1 MGRGALLNKPQVYA
15 LLNKSDLA
23 AGSAW
28 KKGHLCLLRKALSR
42 PKVLDLH
49 CELSE
54 ESAPRLV
61 HRTLELRERW
71 KMARD
76 GTMGAN
82 MGPRLFFAVGIC
94 IRFQGSKGVCPGT
107 SAEDGPAFSAL
118 YIYSLRRGP
127 DMSRS
132 TLPRG
137 NISLTLVVT
146 IIIILALSF
155 LTTHLVP
162 GPITTVH
169 T

>member
-1 MGRGALLNKPQVYA
+1 MLLNKPQVYA

-42 PKVLDLH
+42 LKVLDLH

-118 YIYSLRRGP
+118 YIYTALEEALTCQGAHCPGATFPLLWLLPSL
-127 DMSRS
+127 
-132 TLPRG
+132 L
-137 NISLTLVVT
+137 
-146 IIIILALSF
+146 F
-155 LTTHLVP
+155 
-162 GPITTVH
+162 
-169 T
+169 